1 MKILLVVLCFLISS
15 YSKANCN
22 IFIPEKEYLHDSG
35 YTITFDFNQII
46 NDKNYIEVVTQN
58 EAYYRLELEGVER
71 VTPTF
76 HFAMA
81 IFRVVKTNGEVIT
94 KVQEQTRCFTQLC
107 GISDYV
113 SSFRKAYQSL
123 KTKLVSCTSY

>member
-15 YSKANCN
+15 YSMANCN
-22 IFIPEKEYLHDSG
+22 IFIPKKEYLHDSG
-35 YTITFDFNQII
+35 YSITFDFNQII
-46 NDKNYIEVVTQN
+46 NDKNYIEVFSQV
-58 EAYYRLELEGVER
+58 EANYRLELEGVER

-81 IFRVVKTNGEVIT
+81 IFRVVNLNGEIVS

-123 KTKLVSCTSY
+123 RNKLVSCASY